1 MQVVLAM
8 FRSDGERRSFSVTR
22 DATIIGRRQD
32 CDLRIPL
39 GEVSRKHCRLT
50 KDKGQVHVEDLGSS
64 NGTYVNGQRVPQ
76 ADLQPGDSLQV
87 GPVVFVVQIDGF
99 PDDDDLRPISRE
111 EVDGAQPAPADASG
125 SEVGNS
131 APAAGEE
138 GLIGFDPMDALNE
151 ADKDDS
157 AASLAA
163 EEEMAKAAADIQAA
177 EGDQSVSGV
186 GDLLPLA
193 SVEADASPDGGSEAA
208 SSEGDEHGIE
218 LLDDEQA
225 DQKA

>member
-1 MQVVLAM
+1 
-8 FRSDGERRSFSVTR
+8 
-22 DATIIGRRQD
+22 
-32 CDLRIPL
+32 L

-50 KDKGQVHVEDLGSS
+50 KDKGQVRVEDLGSS

-99 PDDDDLRPISRE
+99 PQDEDLRPISRE
-111 EVDGAQPAPADASG
+111 EVDGAQPAPVDASG
-125 SEVGNS
+125 SEVGAS
-131 APAAGEE
+131 APAAPDE

-151 ADKDDS
+151 GDKDDS

-163 EEEMAKAAADIQAA
+163 EEEMAQAAADIQAA

-186 GDLLPLA
+186 GDLVPVA
-193 SVEADASPDGGSEAA
+193 SEEPNAPPDGGSEPA
-208 SSEGDEHGIE
+208 STGNDEEGIE
-218 LLDDEQA
+218 LIDDDQA